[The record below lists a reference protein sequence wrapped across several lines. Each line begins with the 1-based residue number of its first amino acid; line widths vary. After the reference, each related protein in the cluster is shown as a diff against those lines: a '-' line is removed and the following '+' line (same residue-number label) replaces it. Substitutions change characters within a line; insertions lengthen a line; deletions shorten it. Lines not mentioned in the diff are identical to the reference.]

1 MSGGEFVGH
10 NPIGAFAGPA
20 QFGIAVGNFRNS
32 KGSGCN
38 AGHIGGEAHLVAPA
52 ALVGFAAVG
61 THLGGV
67 RRCAGEA
74 GEGVGAFCR
83 IHGDEVLFVTVEANL
98 PLGLSFSA
106 RDPGKV
112 SRVAGHIGIGQ
123 VSGLGASGNLLYS

>member
-1 MSGGEFVGH
+1 MVGDVGSG
-10 NPIGAFAGPA
+10 
-20 QFGIAVGNFRNS
+20 QT
-32 KGSGCN
+32 SGCN
-38 AGHIGGEAHLVAPA
+38 AGHRGGEAHFVAPV
-52 ALVGFAAVG
+52 ALVGFATVG

-83 IHGDEVLFVTVEANL
+83 IHEDEVLFVTIEANL
-98 PLGLSFSA
+98 PLGLSFGA